1 MELRSLGRQR
11 TFLLRGLGALF
22 DQRPRLGHK
31 VAGLLAADVALD
43 EARVIEEMR
52 AHLAG
57 YKIPRMYFT
66 LPELPRNGTGKI
78 DRAALRNLS
87 SDQDGL
93 ASNEDSAYARQAV

>member
-1 MELRSLGRQR
+1 
-11 TFLLRGLGALF
+11 
-22 DQRPRLGHK
+22 
-31 VAGLLAADVALD
+31 
-43 EARVIEEMR
+43 
-52 AHLAG
+52 
-57 YKIPRMYFT
+57 MYFT